1 MRRSR
6 RLASPNNPSRCTEF
20 WPGSGYNPSRCT
32 EFWPGSG
39 YNPSR
44 CQIVEVGPAWFMV

>member
-6 RLASPNNPSRCTEF
+6 RLASPNNPGRCTGF
-20 WPGSGYNPSRCT
+20 WPGGGYNPSRCT
-32 EFWPGSG
+32 GFWPGSG

-44 CQIVEVGPAWFMV
+44 CQIVEVGPAMFIV